1 MLDYIQSSGTQ
12 YINTGINAAT
22 SIDAEI
28 KVDALTN
35 KETAFLGVWS
45 NKSGILFGY
54 YNSGYAFAFAS
65 GWGGKTGTYNTGF
78 HIMKKDG
85 TSGYF
90 DGTVVY
96 TNSQTAYAYP
106 IYIFKGNVFEH
117 PTTAKIAY
125 CKLWDNDVLVR
136 DYVPVIRKDDT
147 AIGLYDKVN
156 DKFYSNDGSGTFTA
170 GSIIG
175 MIY

>member
-1 MLDYIQSSGTQ
+1 M
-12 YINTGINAAT
+12 
-22 SIDAEI
+22 
-28 KVDALTN
+28 
-35 KETAFLGVWS
+35 
-45 NKSGILFGY
+45 LFGY
-54 YNSGYAFAFAS
+54 YNGGYAFAFAS
-65 GWGGKTGTYNTGF
+65 NWSGITGTYNTGF

-136 DYVPVIRKDDT
+136 DYVPVLRLSDMSY
-147 AIGLYDKVN
+147 GLYDKVN
-156 DKFYSNDGSGTFTA
+156 NVFYGNSGSGTFIG
-170 GSIIG
+170 GSTTG
-175 MIY
+175 EYIYE

>member
-1 MLDYIQSSGTQ
+1 MQSSGTQ
-12 YINTGINAAT
+12 YINTGINATT

-28 KVDALTN
+28 KVDALTSD
-35 KETAFLGVWS
+35 ETVFLGVWS
-45 NKSGILFGY
+45 SKSGMLFGY
-54 YNSGYAFAFAS
+54 YNGGYAFAFAS
-65 GWGGKTGTYNTGF
+65 NWSGITGTYNTGF

-136 DYVPVIRKDDT
+136 DYVPVLRLSDMSY
-147 AIGLYDKVN
+147 GLYDKANNV
-156 DKFYSNDGSGTFTA
+156 FYGNSGSGTF
-170 GSIIG
+170 IG
-175 MIY
+175 GPTTGEYIYE